1 MSGMGRERCRRIR
14 GNGIVGVGI
23 LEAKDNVDIAFMI
36 PTRAKTTH
44 VYVYLERVC
53 DAGEA

>member
-23 LEAKDNVDIAFMI
+23 LEAKDNVDIPFMT

-53 DAGEA
+53 GAGEA

>member
-23 LEAKDNVDIAFMI
+23 LEAKDNEDIAFMT
-36 PTRAKTTH
+36 PTRAKTPH
-44 VYVYLERVC
+44 VYVCLERVC
-53 DAGEA
+53 GAGEA